1 MKRKMDSAVPDP
13 SHVASMLQGGDVF
26 SNVAFIVVAL
36 MSQMGSEDDCESM
49 ASRKLMVRGI
59 HIGPSPMQLDEY
71 PESRP

>member
-1 MKRKMDSAVPDP
+1 MKRKMESAVPDP

-36 MSQMGSEDDCESM
+36 MSQMASEDECESM
-49 ASRKLMVRGI
+49 ASRKPMVRGV